1 MANSNG
7 PTEIIRPNSTDGG
20 LSTKQA
26 LDNNHRPVKE
36 ITTELKNA
44 VVDELKE
51 LKNTVVEELKDIFN
65 ITKSRAPQEVP
76 QEAPQ
81 EASKAVKAPVA
92 INSATTNKIER
103 KPLEEVLQKMSN
115 DEYQKVINSGSRI
128 LHVITEKKANKNNQL
143 NK

>member
-26 LDNNHRPVKE
+26 LDNNHRPLKTIVA
-36 ITTELKNA
+36 ELKNA
-44 VVDELKE
+44 VVDELK
-51 LKNTVVEELKDIFN
+51 DIFN
-65 ITKSRAPQEVP
+65 IAKSRAP